1 MSFIL
6 AHFIRGQLSPLV
18 TPENDTPIDQP
29 HNFRSGP
36 HGSVTNRPKNFKI
49 ALLLKETIS
58 KRVRGLDLAPN
69 STLGKKPSKIISRLQ
84 IKTKSP
90 KVRKIECWP

>member
-69 STLGKKPSKIISRLQ
+69 STLRKNPQKLSVVFRHRKNEI
-84 IKTKSP
+84 TKS
-90 KVRKIECWP
+90 